1 MAPVCILCLL
11 LVSGGDSAVEEARA
25 LLLSGRPGQAL
36 QALGGAGAEADPV
49 AVQFLAA
56 QAWMALGQFD
66 RAAALLGA
74 LARAH
79 PELLRVRLDLAASL
93 YALGQDVQAEQL
105 FRAIHAGEL
114 PGAIRLNVEY
124 FLERILQRRRLV
136 VDWELSSWYD
146 DNVNNGASETEV
158 FYSPLFANLD
168 GPFRLSPEAQAQSS
182 WVVSTAARL
191 RYRSVPRGAWYV
203 EVGGHARR
211 NWALQQGRYH
221 RSTLG
226 VQLGPRRYWA
236 GGLGGVD
243 MGVEQRLQGGDHYYT
258 RPWLAVHV
266 RHAPGRRWSVALRL
280 SLWQNFYEGAV
291 EDALG
296 RSAQLTV
303 YRGVGPGQ
311 LWLGA
316 ELARELTN
324 SPVYSWEQH
333 GLRLGYGGRFRGW
346 QLRLEGAVSR
356 TRYQGVNLFE
366 STAPRMAR
374 RGTWQMSL
382 AHRALRWRG
391 FMPMLSVGGGI
402 TNSNI
407 DIYDRRHPVLRMD
420 VVRVF

>member
-1 MAPVCILCLL
+1 MASVCVLCLL
-11 LVSGGDSAVEEARA
+11 LVSGGNSAVEEARA

-36 QALGGAGAEADPV
+36 EVLSGAGEDPV

-56 QAWMALGQFD
+56 QAWMALGRFD
-66 RAAALLGA
+66 RAAELLA
-74 LARAH
+74 VLARAY
-79 PELLRVRLDLAASL
+79 PQLLRVRLDLAASL
-93 YALGQDVQAEQL
+93 YALGLDVQAEQL
-105 FRAIHAGEL
+105 FRAIHAEEL
-114 PGAIRLNVEY
+114 PEAIRLNVEH

-136 VDWELSSWYD
+136 VDWEFGTWYD
-146 DNVNNGASETEV
+146 DNVNNGASETEI
-158 FYSPLFANLD
+158 FYSPLFASLD
-168 GPFRLSPEAQAQSS
+168 GPFRLSRQAQAQSS

-203 EVGGHARR
+203 EAEGHAHR
-211 NWALQQGRYH
+211 NWALEQGRYH

-236 GGLGGVD
+236 GGRGGVD
-243 MGVEQRLQGGDHYYT
+243 VGVEQRLRGGEHYYT

-266 RHAPGRRWSVALRL
+266 RHAPDRHWSVALRF

-296 RSAQLTV
+296 RSAQFTV

-316 ELARELTN
+316 DLSRELTR

-333 GLRLGYGGRFRGW
+333 GLRLGYGGQFGGW
-346 QLRLEGAVSR
+346 QLRLEGALSR

-366 STAPRMAR
+366 STAPRMAQ
-374 RGTWQMSL
+374 RGTWQLSL

-391 FMPMLSVGGGI
+391 FMPRLSVGGGI

-407 DIYDRRHPVLRMD
+407 DIYDRRHPVLRVD
-420 VVRVF
+420 VVRIF